1 MKKNA
6 KLFVNIRHGFK
17 GEQCRLQMQ
26 RFYEACGYL
35 LGGKCT
41 ADFALMRTG
50 DAKRPDEQDVHSLFR
65 ERVNGVV
72 INTDDWYD
80 IFDVK
85 AGDNLYLAP
94 EKRVRVL

>member
-1 MKKNA
+1 
-6 KLFVNIRHGFK
+6 
-17 GEQCRLQMQ
+17 
-26 RFYEACGYL
+26 
-35 LGGKCT
+35 
-41 ADFALMRTG
+41 MRTG